1 MQLLSSFYSTF
12 AYPKSPFE
20 FLCTIDATED
30 VALVGGAI
38 LSQYGVLRIN
48 NLFAPALIES
58 IRRAAAALY
67 RERDRSIAA
76 GECPSD
82 AQRQS
87 YLRRTLPLE
96 TILVDDRPAT
106 EHLFCQVFGDLASS
120 YLGKQPAL
128 EPNSYVRELIPG
140 PHIQALPFHQDQTIL
155 KTRLLNIWIPLVN
168 CGVAAPGLE
177 VVVAQKPELLAA
189 AGRAD
194 HDIPVERARIDE
206 DLVIETFGR
215 AALWH
220 PSFNPGDA
228 FVFAGTTVHRT
239 YVRPRMTKPRLSI
252 ELRLV

>member
-1 MQLLSSFYSTF
+1 MQLPSSLYSFFTR
-12 AYPKSPFE
+12 PKDFFE
-20 FLCTIDATED
+20 ARCSIKAAEN
-30 VALVGGAI
+30 VALFGSAI
-38 LSQYGVLRIN
+38 LAQYGVLKISS
-48 NLFAPALIES
+48 LFAAALIEN
-58 IRRAAAALY
+58 IQRAARTAY
-67 RERDRSIAA
+67 CERDRSIAA

-96 TILVDDRPAT
+96 TIVVDGKPAT
-106 EHLFCQVFGDLASS
+106 KHLFCKVFNDLASS
-120 YLGKQPAL
+120 YLGKQPTP

-140 PHIQALPFHQDQTIL
+140 PQIQALPFHQDQAIL
-155 KTRLLNIWIPLVN
+155 NTRLLNIWIPLVK

-177 VVVAQKPELLAA
+177 VVVAQKPELLAV

-215 AALWH
+215 DTLWR

-228 FVFAGTTVHRT
+228 LVFAGTTVHRT
-239 YVRPRMTKPRLSI
+239 HVGPRMTKPRLSV